1 MIMPHQIL
9 VARALQQLLVEFLGL
24 VQAHLEGFLYGAN
37 EIVAHGLQHRLF
49 FTIRG
54 ISAEE

>member
-1 MIMPHQIL
+1 MIMPHQVFIS
-9 VARALQQLLVEFLGL
+9 RALQQLLVEFLGL
-24 VQAHLEGFLYGAN
+24 VQAHLEGLLNGAN

-54 ISAEE
+54 ISADE